1 MADKKPNIA
10 TKDYDILQNQL
21 DSYEDNVKALT
32 VDRMNQAPL
41 QEVEQQTKL
50 SSREIAKKPDIYLKP
65 RRSIGSKEK
74 FNEAFREE
82 YNYAKEYVNFIA
94 ENYEIIG
101 ETMEFWTKPFAG
113 MPAEE
118 WAVPANKPV
127 WAPRYVAEQISRC
140 RYHRLKTVDAPIGPE
155 TGGVTHYGT
164 MVADSIINRL
174 DAKPVRTAIPVF
186 MGGSAF

>member
-1 MADKKPNIA
+1 MSEKKPNIA
-10 TKDYDILQNQL
+10 DKEINKLQNQL
-21 DSYEDNVKALT
+21 DAYEDNVKALT
-32 VDRMNQAPL
+32 LDRMNQAPQ

-50 SSREIAKKPDIYLKP
+50 SSREIAKKPDVYLKP
-65 RRSIGSKEK
+65 RRSIGSREK

-82 YNYAKEYVNFIA
+82 YNRAKEYVQFIA
-94 ENYEIIG
+94 ENYEVIG

-118 WAVPANKPV
+118 WAIPANKPV

-140 RYHRLKTVDAPIGPE
+140 RYHRLKTVDTVSSPE
-155 TGGVTHYGT
+155 NNGVTHYGT
-164 MVADSIINRL
+164 MVADSVINRL
-174 DAKPVRTAIPVF
+174 DAKPVRTAVPVF

>member
-1 MADKKPNIA
+1 MSEKKPNIA
-10 TKDYDILQNQL
+10 SKELDKMQSQL
-21 DSYEDNVKALT
+21 DAYEDNVKSLT
-32 VDRMNQAPL
+32 LDRMNQAPQL
-41 QEVEQQTKL
+41 EVEQQTKL
-50 SSREIAKKPDIYLKP
+50 SSREIAKKPDVYLKP

-74 FNEAFREE
+74 FNEAFREQ
-82 YNYAKEYVNFIA
+82 YNYAKEYVHFIA
-94 ENYEIIG
+94 ENYEVVG

-140 RYHRLKTVDAPIGPE
+140 RYHRLKTVDTVSSPE
-155 TGGVTHYGT
+155 SNGVTHYGT
-164 MVADSIINRL
+164 MVADSVINRL
-174 DAKPVRTAIPVF
+174 DAKPVKSAVPVF